1 MREGVSIVIPAWN
14 EEKRLPQTLERLL
27 PVLESGGHPFEV
39 IVVADGVRD
48 RTVEAATRYASRG
61 VTTLDFA
68 DRLGKGGAVFQ
79 GFGRCQYDRIGYL
92 DSDGPVSDRDVL
104 RLIRALDVAD
114 CAVGS
119 RYSPGS
125 STTRDQPLRRRV
137 LRQGFHGLTRMIL
150 GLPLY
155 DTQCG
160 AKFFRAASFW
170 EIAPRIKFRGWAFD
184 ASLLFEMKKR
194 GKVIREV
201 PVEWSH
207 DEGSKLYLPKQV
219 PIMMGSIFFIRLFDL
234 QSPYDPPTR
243 WLWRL
248 ACLITRRP
256 ARYVLPYHQVATRS
270 KPPLEEA
277 EREAVRSF

>member
-1 MREGVSIVIPAWN
+1 M
-14 EEKRLPQTLERLL
+14 LEQ
-27 PVLESGGHPFEV
+27 SGRPFEV
-39 IVVADGVRD
+39 IVVADGVQD
-48 RTVEAATRYASRG
+48 RTVEAAQRYAARG

-68 DRLGKGGAVFQ
+68 ARLGKGGAVFQ
-79 GFGRCQYDRIGYL
+79 GFGRCKYDRIGYL

-104 RLIRALDVAD
+104 RLIEALDVAD

-125 STTRDQPLRRRV
+125 VAVREQPARRRI
-137 LRQGFHGLTRMIL
+137 LRAGFHGLTRLVL

-170 EIAPRIKFRGWAFD
+170 EIAPSIRFRGWAFD

-194 GKVIREV
+194 GKAIREV
-201 PVEWSH
+201 PVKWSH
-207 DEGSKLYLPKQV
+207 EEGSKLYLPKQV

-234 QSPYDPPTR
+234 QSPHHPPTR
-243 WLWRL
+243 WLWWL
-248 ACLITRRP
+248 ACLVSRRP
-256 ARYVLPYHQVATRS
+256 ARYVLPFHEVATRPS
-270 KPPLEEA
+270 VGSDNPETDVA
-277 EREAVRSF
+277 RAS